1 LLALLTLTILQEGRY
16 NSDFRLTSGILSMQ
30 PTKLVGISPAVLTL
44 QEEIHYAARCDAK
57 VLITGESGAG
67 KEIVARLIHASSA
80 RNRSPLVTVNCAA
93 LTETLLE
100 TELFGHVR
108 GSFTGAYRDRLG
120 VFEQAQRGSVFMDE
134 IGETSPRMQG
144 LLLRFLETGEIQ
156 RVGSDQIQNRVDV
169 RVIAATNRV
178 LVESVANKT
187 FREDLYYRLNVIH
200 LRVPPLRE
208 RLEDIPVL
216 LEFFLD
222 QFARQYQV
230 ERPTLSSE
238 ALQTLT
244 EHPWPGNVRE
254 LKNIVERL
262 VIRNR
267 SGDIRR
273 DDLPLEVLRAA
284 PAVQAS
290 VAPATRPAADVL
302 FERMVNGG
310 ESFWSC
316 VYAPF
321 MSRDLTRDDLRV
333 IVRKGLERT
342 SGNYKVMV
350 ELFNMPPD
358 DYKRYL
364 GFLRK
369 YQCHMPFQQFRSA
382 ALSRES
388 PKSTA
393 EQSPPPGRIA
403 ASA

>member
-1 LLALLTLTILQEGRY
+1 
-16 NSDFRLTSGILSMQ
+16 MQ
-30 PTKLVGISPAVLTL
+30 PTKLVGTSPSILTL
-44 QEEIHYAARCDAK
+44 QEEIFYAARCDAK

-67 KEIVARLIHASSA
+67 KEIVARLIHAGSPRSRSA
-80 RNRSPLVTVNCAA
+80 LVTVNCAA
-93 LTETLLE
+93 LSETLLE

-120 VFEQAQRGSVFMDE
+120 AFEQANRGTVFMDE

-144 LLLRFLETGEIQ
+144 LLLRFMETGEIQ
-156 RVGSDQIQNRVDV
+156 RVGSDQVQTRVDV

-200 LRVPPLRE
+200 IRVPPLRD
-208 RLEDIPVL
+208 RVEDIPVL
-216 LEFFLD
+216 LRFFLD
-222 QFARQYQV
+222 QFAKQYQV
-230 ERPTLSSE
+230 ESPALSVE
-238 ALQTLT
+238 ALQTLS

-254 LKNIVERL
+254 LKNVVERL
-262 VIRNR
+262 VVRAKNGEI
-267 SGDIRR
+267 GR
-273 DDLPLEVLRAA
+273 DDLPLEVLRSA
-284 PAVQAS
+284 PVVQPVPAT
-290 VAPATRPAADVL
+290 PATRPASDML

-321 MSRDLTRDDLRV
+321 MARDLTRDDLRT

-350 ELFNMPPD
+350 ELFNMPAD
-358 DYKRYL
+358 DYKRFL

-369 YQCHMPFQQFRSA
+369 YQCHMPFQQFRNA
-382 ALSRES
+382 ASGRDGR
-388 PKSTA
+388 TA
-393 EQSPPPGRIA
+393 GDHLGPPSRIA

>member
-1 LLALLTLTILQEGRY
+1 
-16 NSDFRLTSGILSMQ
+16 MQ
-30 PTKLVGISPAVLTL
+30 PNKLVGASPAILAL
-44 QEEIHYAARCDAK
+44 QEEVHYAAKCDAK

-67 KEIVARLIHASSA
+67 KEIVARLIHASSI
-80 RNRSPLVTVNCAA
+80 RSRSALVTVNCAA
-93 LTETLLE
+93 LSETLLE

-120 VFEQAQRGSVFMDE
+120 AFEQANRGTVFMDE

-200 LRVPPLRE
+200 LRVPALRE

-216 LEFFLD
+216 LDFFLD

-230 ERPTLSSE
+230 DRPALSAE
-238 ALQTLT
+238 AMQTLT
-244 EHPWPGNVRE
+244 EHAWPGNVRE
-254 LKNIVERL
+254 LKNVVERL
-262 VIRNR
+262 VIRAR
-267 SGDIRR
+267 SGEIRR
-273 DDLPLEVLRAA
+273 DDLPLEVLRTA
-284 PAVQAS
+284 PAVP
-290 VAPATRPAADVL
+290 VAISPSTRPAADVL

-321 MSRDLTRDDLRV
+321 MSRDLTRDDLRA

-350 ELFNMPPD
+350 ELFNMPGD
-358 DYKRYL
+358 DYKRFL

-382 ALSRES
+382 SLSREAS
-388 PKSTA
+388 KGTSEAPV
-393 EQSPPPGRIA
+393 PPGRMA